1 MSIKKVSFIHTLHLM
16 YYIIPEA
23 KFYNAGENLF
33 ISSND
38 HFVFL
43 EYFVE
48 DYLYTVAVPMSNV
61 QQIFFEPEK
70 ETPQPEKETPQPEK
84 KSKKDKLTQN

>member
-61 QQIFFEPEK
+61 QQIFFEPEA
-70 ETPQPEKETPQPEK
+70 TEKETPQPEK